1 MDVRGATSEGDGQT
15 VRARLPDASTGRL
28 IASHGAAVM
37 VEWASIIAVLVSVY
51 DAGGSVATGAASL
64 GLLAVAFA
72 AAPLSG
78 AAVDRAGAHRARLAG
93 LLAQSFGCGLAAV
106 AGAADLPLGVM
117 LAGAVTA
124 LGGATTLRPTGAML
138 MPVYAKT
145 STDLVTANVWIWSV
159 EGSGVLVG
167 PLLAALL
174 LWSSGPPAT
183 LAVCAVVCLVGAA
196 ITAVDLGTEGPP
208 RHGADETR
216 GVAATWQGLGGRPG
230 LRSVLVVIWAQ
241 YAIIGSF
248 DFVLV
253 VVARDDLQ
261 LGDAGPAILGAAFGV
276 GAVIA
281 LFGASR
287 VLGRAR
293 LAVVLGIALAVA
305 AAALVAFGALLTVAA
320 AFVALPVIGAC
331 RSLLDGAGRM
341 MLQRSIGPSALRSVF
356 TIRELLAGAG
366 MISGGAFS
374 LVALQLGG
382 SAGALVS
389 LGLLLMLV
397 LAASAR
403 GLSVADDSAD
413 VPVVEMS
420 LLRRVPMFS
429 PLPTLALEAVARAA
443 TTASVP
449 SGDIVVRQGD
459 VGDRFYVVADGAFD
473 VCMSGNHVRTARR
486 GEFFGE
492 VALLADVPRT
502 ATVTAE
508 TEGTLLAIDRV
519 DFLTALTGTDSS
531 RLMAWSIVDAM
542 DLEPDM
548 LPARRPDLSSLTAD
562 RAAES

>member
-1 MDVRGATSEGDGQT
+1 
-15 VRARLPDASTGRL
+15 
-28 IASHGAAVM
+28 
-37 VEWASIIAVLVSVY
+37 
-51 DAGGSVATGAASL
+51 
-64 GLLAVAFA
+64 
-72 AAPLSG
+72 
-78 AAVDRAGAHRARLAG
+78 
-93 LLAQSFGCGLAAV
+93 
-106 AGAADLPLGVM
+106 
-117 LAGAVTA
+117 
-124 LGGATTLRPTGAML
+124 
-138 MPVYAKT
+138 
-145 STDLVTANVWIWSV
+145 
-159 EGSGVLVG
+159 
-167 PLLAALL
+167 
-174 LWSSGPPAT
+174 
-183 LAVCAVVCLVGAA
+183 
-196 ITAVDLGTEGPP
+196 
-208 RHGADETR
+208 
-216 GVAATWQGLGGRPG
+216 
-230 LRSVLVVIWAQ
+230 
-241 YAIIGSF
+241 
-248 DFVLV
+248 
-253 VVARDDLQ
+253 
-261 LGDAGPAILGAAFGV
+261 
-276 GAVIA
+276 
-281 LFGASR
+281 
-287 VLGRAR
+287 
-293 LAVVLGIALAVA
+293 
-305 AAALVAFGALLTVAA
+305 
-320 AFVALPVIGAC
+320 
-331 RSLLDGAGRM
+331 M

-443 TTASVP
+443 STASVP
-449 SGDIVVRQGD
+449 TGDIVVRQGD